1 VVRTLTWALVLAAA
15 QALPG
20 QPSNASAKR
29 PPPLRPGL
37 SWADADAVQAK
48 LDGVAARQRQ
58 GRAVPALTVTD
69 EELNSYVNLSLAQ
82 QIPKGVSD
90 LELQIA
96 DDRLLARAVVD
107 IAPFRAQVRPA
118 GGWSPLSL
126 LPDVV
131 PVNVKARLV
140 AVQDGFASLE
150 LEEVRLSSIPL
161 PPGVLA
167 QVVAASTKAPSRPDG
182 FDLLAPFRLPYSV
195 RRIRLSVG
203 QAILEFLPPA
213 KGAAAR

>member
-1 VVRTLTWALVLAAA
+1 VVRALTWALALAAA
-15 QALPG
+15 QALSG
-20 QPSNASAKR
+20 QPPGASAQR
-29 PPPLRPGL
+29 PAALRPGT
-37 SWADADAVQAK
+37 SWADANALQVK

-58 GRAVPALTVTD
+58 GRAVPALTVT
-69 EELNSYVNLSLAQ
+69 EGELNSYVNLSLAQ
-82 QIPKGVSD
+82 QIPKGVRDVD
-90 LELQIA
+90 LRIVDE
-96 DDRLLARAVVD
+96 RLLARALVD
-107 IAPFRAQVRPA
+107 ITPFRGQVTA
-118 GGWSPLSL
+118 TGGWSPLSL

-140 AVQDGFASLE
+140 DVQDGFASLE
-150 LEEVRLSSIPL
+150 LEEVRMSSIPL